1 MPDEDIQLYAVQQSR
16 RNSQNWRDPEMGSQD
31 PHGRPGGGI
40 YDHLPRRNNSQ
51 M

>member
-1 MPDEDIQLYAVQQSR
+1 MPDEELQLYAVQQSR
-16 RNSQNWRDPEMGSQD
+16 RNSQNWRDPEAGIMD
-31 PHGRPGGGI
+31 PQPRGGGI

>member
-16 RNSQNWRDPEMGSQD
+16 RNSQHYRDPEAGMLD
-31 PHGRPGGGI
+31 AHARGGGI